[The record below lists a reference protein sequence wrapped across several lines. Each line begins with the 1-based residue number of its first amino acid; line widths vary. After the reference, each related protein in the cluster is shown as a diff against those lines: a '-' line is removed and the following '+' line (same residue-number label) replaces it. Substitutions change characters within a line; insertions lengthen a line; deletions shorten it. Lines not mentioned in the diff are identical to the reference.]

1 VFTLGGSHS
10 TVAEELGTVRE
21 VLGRNL
27 RGLRDRGLITIGANG
42 AMEIVDEAGL
52 RAEAEG

>member
-1 VFTLGGSHS
+1 MFTLGGSQ
-10 TVAEELGTVRE
+10 TAVAEELGTVRE

-27 RGLRDRGLITIGANG
+27 RALRDRGLISMGANG
-42 AMEIVDEAGL
+42 AMTIVDEAGL